1 MKRRERE
8 LAETLY
14 VESQLTHDEICTRLK
29 VSPRTVRYWDQKH
42 GWSEKREAYV
52 QRNSDSL
59 ETIETFIKN
68 MEAEMRADKKAR
80 RKTTDS
86 RINAYN
92 GLLKRKLALQNAAS
106 RTADK
111 IAEPPPAKKKPPL
124 TPEHFLQIEK
134 ETFGLVAVRAR
145 LNRAPTKKKRS
156 K

>member
-14 VESQLTHDEICTRLK
+14 VESQLTHDEISKRLN
-29 VSPRTVRYWDQKH
+29 VSPRTLRYWDKKD

-52 QRNSDSL
+52 QRNTDSL

-106 RTADK
+106 RNADK
-111 IAEPPPAKKKPPL
+111 IAEPAPATKKPPL
-124 TPEHFLQIEK
+124 TKENFLKIER
-134 ETFGLVAVRAR
+134 ETFGLYEGGSRS
-145 LNRAPTKKKRS
+145 APTKKRKQH
-156 K
+156 